1 MERKLIIAIDGPAGA
16 GKSTIAQRVARLL
29 GYFNLESGAM
39 YRALGLKALRQGV
52 ALEDETELLR
62 LAEQSL
68 IELEPTP
75 EGNRVLLDGCDVSQQ
90 IRQPEVSDAASR
102 LSVHPLVRVWMV
114 DRQRE
119 MGIGGGVVM
128 EGRDIGTKVFP
139 HAEVKVFL
147 EASPEVRAARRVLQ
161 DTGSAA
167 SPEKLRAI
175 VDEIRRRD
183 ERDRGRSASP
193 LVAAPDAITVD
204 SSSLTI
210 DEVVERVIV
219 LVRAKTHDLNTPA
232 RME

>member
-39 YRALGLKALRQGV
+39 YRALGLKALQQGV
-52 ALEDETELLR
+52 SLENEADLLR
-62 LAEQSL
+62 LAERSR
-68 IELEPTP
+68 IELEPTA

-119 MGIGGGVVM
+119 MGAGGGVVM

-167 SPEKLRAI
+167 DPEKLRAI
-175 VDEIRRRD
+175 ADEIRRRD
-183 ERDRGRSASP
+183 ERDRSRSASP

-210 DEVVERVIV
+210 DEVVEHVLE
-219 LVRAKTHDLNTPA
+219 LVRARTRDMNTPA